1 MPLHFIFVMSVFEPK
16 IQNDL
21 KKQFWKRLWKIEN
34 EKK

>member
-21 KKQFWKRLWKIEN
+21 KNDFEIGFGIK
-34 EKK
+34 